1 MFKIRKC
8 SSNREWYFSKKICL
22 FALQREIFFCSQTKE
37 KSMCGNFLCGIHVG
51 RSNNFVFLL
60 FQTESPFGSFNL
72 VLEFLMHSK
81 GFTFQSN
88 CIHEQMFMKLQNEMW
103 KKRIQFKFQMHAQF
117 ERQLSWIFDRFKVS
131 FFLFSPVSVCFIHSL
146 ATRILFVCP
155 SWCSIKNIQKPKTLH
170 VCWKMYTFFFN

>member
-37 KSMCGNFLCGIHVG
+37 KSMCGNFLCEIHVG

-103 KKRIQFKFQMHAQF
+103 KKEFNSSFKCMHN
-117 ERQLSWIFDRFKVS
+117 LSANFLEYSIDSKFLS
-131 FFLFSPVSVCFIHSL
+131 FSFLPFLSVLFIHLQHGFYSYAHL
-146 ATRILFVCP
+146 DAA
-155 SWCSIKNIQKPKTLH
+155 
-170 VCWKMYTFFFN
+170 